1 MVRDVI
7 NCSRFFQNWRSP
19 GLDKCVFRCRQS
31 SVRRVLLLPN
41 PVRCLN
47 CAQRFDYRALGSSR
61 ELGGEPASIWLTV
74 AKNTFVGLAL
84 NFRVRMLLKGAVIYS
99 HKDFV
104 ICIVSLAI
112 FHPHFS
118 IRILSSA
125 FFNPHFIIRI
135 FLLALQRPELL
146 CYVMLCNRKS
156 GAGNQTFAVHVAE
169 AIWQRAYYSGIA
181 VNRRRPKGPGKRSVS
196 NCRESRGYNVESRG

>member
-1 MVRDVI
+1 M
-7 NCSRFFQNWRSP
+7 
-19 GLDKCVFRCRQS
+19 
-31 SVRRVLLLPN
+31 
-41 PVRCLN
+41 
-47 CAQRFDYRALGSSR
+47 
-61 ELGGEPASIWLTV
+61 
-74 AKNTFVGLAL
+74 
-84 NFRVRMLLKGAVIYS
+84 
-99 HKDFV
+99 
-104 ICIVSLAI
+104 SLAI

-196 NCRESRGYNVESRG
+196 NCRESRGYNVESRGQLKKSMKNKVNNEKGKNKNKTIEYMIKFSFFSKALRDTAKWLPAPYFLGILGGISTVSAVSTVTQT